1 MRAAVP
7 EPRPGSARGALL
19 ASVMWE
25 SCSEGHGYRKW
36 RGCCTESA
44 RTAVADHFP
53 GGDPVPGLPRELRCR
68 GRGIAHMSHGGYR
81 EFTAQQ
87 KLEIVLA
94 GLRGDRSVK
103 GTFVAVRDR

>member
-1 MRAAVP
+1 
-7 EPRPGSARGALL
+7 
-19 ASVMWE
+19 
-25 SCSEGHGYRKW
+25 
-36 RGCCTESA
+36 
-44 RTAVADHFP
+44 
-53 GGDPVPGLPRELRCR
+53 
-68 GRGIAHMSHGGYR
+68 MSHGGYR